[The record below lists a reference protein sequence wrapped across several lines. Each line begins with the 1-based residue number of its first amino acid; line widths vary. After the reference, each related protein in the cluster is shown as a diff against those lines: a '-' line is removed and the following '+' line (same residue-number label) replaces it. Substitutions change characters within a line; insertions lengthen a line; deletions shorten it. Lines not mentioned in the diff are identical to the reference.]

1 MVHNICKTDTGKISK
16 ITAAAQKALKLVAK
30 SLKRSKVGWIHK
42 LGKYLNKK
50 FSKGLT
56 VSLKKICLDHKAVTA
71 AAGAIAGTAV
81 VAATNTAISEVK
93 ERISI
98 LLEDE
103 DDFFD

>member
-1 MVHNICKTDTGKISK
+1 MI
-16 ITAAAQKALKLVAK
+16 
-30 SLKRSKVGWIHK
+30 
-42 LGKYLNKK
+42 
-50 FSKGLT
+50 